1 MDKGIGVKK
10 IVLFCLLA
18 LFLCRCEKGGSKAT
32 YQESSLS
39 SGTKRKVPK
48 GEIYPGTLKEIK
60 KRKKLRV
67 LMPSQIDA
75 AFPRKGNL
83 LSFERDMAEAFAR
96 ELGVTLEIIPI
107 ENYANFTTAL
117 TEGKGDLSMASLTI
131 TEERKKSVRFSTPV
145 DYTQEVIVGKKGDR
159 AKGMNDLREKKISV
173 RGSSAYVGTLE
184 ALRDSFDI
192 HIEKLY
198 DGLHTY
204 EIVEDITA
212 GTYDY
217 TLCDNDI
224 AEAVASYEDGVEIL
238 FSLGAPRPRAWAVA
252 PKAPKLLAEVNRF
265 ITQQKLSRSRLEK
278 EFGDLP
284 QIKERQRLR
293 VAIRNNAATYWIH
306 KGQEVGFEYDLL
318 QAFAKKQDLRLEM
331 VVASDRANL
340 LDLVTEG
347 KADMAAA
354 GITRTKERL
363 ENFEFGAPY
372 LNPEEVVVCLKDS
385 SGNPVV
391 SSMEQLWSS
400 PIHIRTSSSYYS
412 TLKELEEK
420 EGRKFTIIPVSEEL
434 ETENII
440 QQVAEGTIPVTIADN
455 HLAQIE
461 MVYNDRITTGPVI
474 ASATS
479 VGWVMRKDAPLL
491 KKAVDDFFTTGEY
504 KPKALKYNMLYSRYF
519 KNEREIKA
527 AKSEARADIK
537 GVISP
542 YDSLMKKVAVDRSL
556 DWYMIAA
563 QAYQE
568 SKFNPKAQ
576 SWVGALGLM
585 QLMPLT
591 AKEVGVTNRED
602 PYQSLH
608 GGAVYMNKL
617 FKRFDETIPYEERY
631 NFALASYNAG
641 YGHVLDARRL
651 ATKKGWDNRIWFG
664 NVEKAML
671 LLAEPTYAK
680 SARYGYCRGSEPVT
694 YVKNIQRLYN
704 NYSQVK

>member
-1 MDKGIGVKK
+1 
-10 IVLFCLLA
+10 
-18 LFLCRCEKGGSKAT
+18 
-32 YQESSLS
+32 
-39 SGTKRKVPK
+39 
-48 GEIYPGTLKEIK
+48 
-60 KRKKLRV
+60 
-67 LMPSQIDA
+67 MPSQIDA

-83 LSFERDMAEAFAR
+83 LSFEKDMAEALAR
-96 ELGVTLEIIPI
+96 DLGVTLEIIPI
-107 ENYANFTTAL
+107 ETYAHFITAL
-117 TEGKGDLSMASLTI
+117 NEGKGDLSMASLTI
-131 TEERKKSVRFSTPV
+131 TSERQKSVRFSTPL
-145 DYTQEVIVGKKGDR
+145 DYIHEVFVGKSGDSS
-159 AKGMNDLREKKISV
+159 KVVTDLVDKKISV

-184 ALRDSFDI
+184 ALKDSVNI
-192 HIEKLY
+192 TIEKLH

-204 EIVEDITA
+204 EIVEDITV

-217 TLCDNDI
+217 TLCDSDI
-224 AEAVASYEDGVEIL
+224 AEAVASYEDGIQIL
-238 FSLGAPRPRAWAVA
+238 FPIGKARPRGWAVA
-252 PKAPKLLAEVNRF
+252 KEAPELLEAVDRF
-265 ITQQKLSRSRLEK
+265 INKQKLARSRLEK

-293 VAIRNNAATYWIH
+293 VAIRNSAATYWIH
-306 KGQEVGFEYDLL
+306 KGKEVGFEYDLL
-318 QAFAKKQDLRLEM
+318 QAFAKKENLRLEM
-331 VVASDRANL
+331 VVASDRASL
-340 LDLVTEG
+340 LDLVREG
-347 KADMAAA
+347 RADLAAA
-354 GITRTKERL
+354 GITRTKERQ
-363 ENFEFGAPY
+363 EKYAFGAPY
-372 LNPEEVVVCLKDS
+372 LNPDEVIVCLKDS
-385 SGNPVV
+385 AGKPRV
-391 SSMEQLWSS
+391 STMEQLWNT

-412 TLKELEEK
+412 TLKALEEK
-420 EGRKFTIIPVSEEL
+420 EGRKFTIVPVSEEL

-461 MVYNDRITTGPVI
+461 MVYDDRLTTGPVV
-474 ASATS
+474 ASGS
-479 VGWVMRKDAPLL
+479 SIGWVMRQDAPKL
-491 KKAVDDFFTTGEY
+491 KEAVDQFFTNGDY

-519 KNEREIKA
+519 KNKREIKA

-542 YDSLMKKVAVDRSL
+542 YDSLMKKVAIDRSL

-568 SKFNPKAQ
+568 SKFNPKAK

-602 PYQSLH
+602 PYQSLR

-651 ATKKGWDNRIWFG
+651 ATKKGWDNRKWFG

-680 SARYGYCRGSEPVT
+680 RARYGYCRGSEPVT
-694 YVKNIQRLYN
+694 YVRNIQRLYN